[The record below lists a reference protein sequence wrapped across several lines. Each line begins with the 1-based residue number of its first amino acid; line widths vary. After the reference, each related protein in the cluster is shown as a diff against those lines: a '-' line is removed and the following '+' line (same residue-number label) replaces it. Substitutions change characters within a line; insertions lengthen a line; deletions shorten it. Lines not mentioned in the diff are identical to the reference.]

1 MKVPSPFWVL
11 HNMGDQSDD
20 NSLSNLGQ
28 ELMISQFTR
37 NIKVKLKLLITKWQ
51 VNYKLTIRESNQEG
65 EKQGGPGNTEYDHNH
80 KFSIPQ
86 II

>member
-37 NIKVKLKLLITKWQ
+37 NIKVKLKLLITKW
-51 VNYKLTIRESNQEG
+51 
-65 EKQGGPGNTEYDHNH
+65 
-80 KFSIPQ
+80 
-86 II
+86 